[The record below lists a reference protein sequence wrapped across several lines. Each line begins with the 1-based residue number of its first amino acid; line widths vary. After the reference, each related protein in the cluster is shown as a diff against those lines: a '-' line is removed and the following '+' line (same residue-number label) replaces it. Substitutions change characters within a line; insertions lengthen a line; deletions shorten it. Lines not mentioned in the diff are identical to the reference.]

1 MTLLREWLGR
11 LNLDSS
17 RFYLRF
23 LPQIQLYILA
33 APLSTILVLSVMV
46 GWIVSHQSCEFF
58 KQIVGLVDF
67 SLLQNISS
75 SINHKSPHVSQIVD
89 VSFIF
94 PIIHSIHSRHSAGG
108 GGVLCFVLEK
118 QRTEVTQA
126 LPPNA

>member
-1 MTLLREWLGR
+1 MTLLRERLGR
-11 LNLDSS
+11 PNLDSS

-23 LPQIQLYILA
+23 LLQIQLYILA

-75 SINHKSPHVSQIVD
+75 YINHKKSSCKPNSRCFFYFSNH
-89 VSFIF
+89 SFNTF
-94 PIIHSIHSRHSAGG
+94 KAFCGG
-108 GGVLCFVLEK
+108 GGESSVLCAGETK
-118 QRTEVTQA
+118 NRS
-126 LPPNA
+126 NAGSSS